1 MRSPSISIV
10 LLALMLLGNTAAAQ
24 TMMVTSF
31 EAITAKAVKIE
42 QLPESVA
49 VILTEREPGTK
60 TGAYLNVV
68 SDRKWATPLY
78 DGIEITE
85 TKTPGEFI
93 MFAPAGSYRVL
104 LSEFDP
110 ELGPRYSW
118 HTVVVEPAA
127 GEPEEPDDPDVPPP
141 AGDFASLTQVA
152 KEAAD
157 KLNDPPTR
165 AALAKGYKAVI
176 PLLEG
181 KTYAE
186 AMEVVQQTRRM
197 VLIPAMRGNPAIWND
212 WLKAVDAELKKV
224 VPVGDAA
231 AYVQAIGAIVK
242 GLE

>member
-1 MRSPSISIV
+1 MRSLL
-10 LLALMLLGNTAAAQ
+10 LLALILIGNTAFAQ
-24 TMMVTSF
+24 TITVSSF

-60 TGAYLNVV
+60 TGAYLHVV

-118 HTVVVEPAA
+118 HTVVVAPAA
-127 GEPEEPDDPDVPPP
+127 SDPEEPDVPPP
-141 AGDFASLTQVA
+141 AGDFASLTKVA
-152 KEAAD
+152 QEAAD
-157 KLNDPPTR
+157 KLGDPPTR

-197 VLIPAMRGNPAIWND
+197 VLIPAMRGNPVIWND

-224 VPVGDAA
+224 VPVGDAD

>member
-1 MRSPSISIV
+1 
-10 LLALMLLGNTAAAQ
+10 MLTANTAFAQ

-42 QLPESVA
+42 QLPDSVA
-49 VILTEREPGTK
+49 VILSEREPGTK

-110 ELGPRYSW
+110 EKGPRYSW
-118 HTVVVEPAA
+118 HTVVVEPAS
-127 GEPEEPDDPDVPPP
+127 GEPDEPDVPDVPPP
-141 AGDFASLTQVA
+141 PVGDFASLTKVA
-152 KEAAD
+152 KESAD
-157 KLNDPPTR
+157 RLGDPPTR

-176 PLLEG
+176 PLLAG
-181 KTYAE
+181 KSYAE

-197 VLIPAMRGNPAIWND
+197 VLIPAMRGNPAIWNN
-212 WLKAVDAELKKV
+212 WLKEVDAELKKV

>member
-1 MRSPSISIV
+1 MRSPYISIV
-10 LLALMLLGNTAAAQ
+10 LLALMLISNAASAQ

-31 EAITAKAVKIE
+31 EAITAKAVRIE

-49 VILTEREPGTK
+49 VILSEREPGTK
-60 TGAYLNVV
+60 TGAYLHVV

-110 ELGPRYSW
+110 EKGPRYTW

-127 GEPEEPDDPDVPPP
+127 SEPDDPDVPPP
-141 AGDFASLTQVA
+141 TGDFASLTKVA

-165 AALAKGYKAVI
+165 SALAKGYAAVI
-176 PLLEG
+176 PLLQG